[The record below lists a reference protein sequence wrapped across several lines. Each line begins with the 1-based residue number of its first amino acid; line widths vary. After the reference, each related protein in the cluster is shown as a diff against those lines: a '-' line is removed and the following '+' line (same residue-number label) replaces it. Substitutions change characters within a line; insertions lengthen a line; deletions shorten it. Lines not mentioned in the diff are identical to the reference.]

1 MASNTSRCTLATCL
15 AVGTAIAVPAGPANA
30 DDPVRRTFDAGPGAR
45 LVVDTDFGAVDI
57 QSRDRNG
64 IEVVV
69 ERPESLELEF
79 EQTDGVVTI
88 RGRRDAPRWR
98 FWDWE
103 RQPKFR
109 ISVPYQHDVE
119 LRTAGGD
126 IAINR
131 LQGDV
136 VARTSGG
143 DVRIGEVDGPVQA
156 KTSGGSV
163 RISSAHETVAQT
175 SGGDIRI
182 GDAQGPVSATTSGG
196 SIETEA
202 VAGDVAAKT
211 SGGSIRVR
219 GVNGAVQAKTSGGS
233 ISAEFIAQ
241 PNAPSELRTSGGNVT
256 VYLPDEIAVDLKART
271 SGGRV
276 STDFPVT
283 MVGEKSASN
292 RLETALNGGGP
303 AMALRTSGGSIRLR
317 RLEQ

>member
-1 MASNTSRCTLATCL
+1 MTTSPTRCSLATCL
-15 AVGTAIAVPAGPANA
+15 ALGTAIAVPAGPATA
-30 DDPVRRTFDAGPGAR
+30 DDPVRRTFDAAPGAR
-45 LVVDTDFGAVDI
+45 LVVDTEFGAVDI
-57 QSRDRNG
+57 ESRARDG

-79 EQTDGVVTI
+79 EQSDGVVTI
-88 RGRRDAPRWR
+88 QGRRKGPRWR

-103 RQPKFR
+103 KQPRFY
-109 ISVPYQHDVE
+109 INVPYQQDVE

-126 IAINR
+126 IAIDR
-131 LQGDV
+131 LEGEV

-156 KTSGGSV
+156 RTSGGNV
-163 RISSAHETVAQT
+163 RIGSAHETVART

-182 GDAQGPVSATTSGG
+182 GDAQGRVSATTSGG

-233 ISAEFIAQ
+233 ISAEFVAQ

-256 VYLPDEIAVDLKART
+256 VYLPDEIAVDLNART

-283 MVGEKSASN
+283 MEGELSASN

-317 RLEQ
+317 RLQQ

>member
-1 MASNTSRCTLATCL
+1 MTTRSLATCL
-15 AVGTAIAVPAGPANA
+15 ALGTAIAAPTGTANA
-30 DDPVRRTFDAGPGAR
+30 DDPVRRTFDATPGAR
-45 LVVDTDFGAVDI
+45 LVVDTEFGAVDI
-57 QSRDRNG
+57 QAQARDG
-64 IEVVV
+64 IDVVV

-79 EQTDGVVTI
+79 EQSDGVVTI
-88 RGRRDAPRWR
+88 RGRRTGPRWR

-103 RQPKFR
+103 KQPHFR
-109 ISVPYQHDVE
+109 ISVPYQHDLE

-126 IAINR
+126 IAIDR
-131 LQGDV
+131 LQGEV
-136 VARTSGG
+136 TARTSGG
-143 DVRIGEVDGPVQA
+143 DVRVGEVDGPVRA
-156 KTSGGSV
+156 TTSGGSV
-163 RISSAHETVAQT
+163 RIGRAHETVART

-182 GDAQGPVSATTSGG
+182 GNARGHVSATTSGG
-196 SIETEA
+196 SIEAEA

-241 PNAPSELRTSGGNVT
+241 PHAPSELRTSGGNVT
-256 VYLPDEIAVDLKART
+256 VYLPDEIAVDLNART

-283 MVGEKSASN
+283 MVGELSASN
-292 RLETALNGGGP
+292 RLETTLNGGGP

-317 RLEQ
+317 RLQQ

>member
-30 DDPVRRTFDAGPGAR
+30 DDPVRRAFDAGPGAR

-79 EQTDGVVTI
+79 EQSDGVVTI

-109 ISVPYQHDVE
+109 ISVPYEHDVE
-119 LRTAGGD
+119 LRTAGGHITID
-126 IAINR
+126 R

-136 VARTSGG
+136 FARTSGG

-233 ISAEFIAQ
+233 ISAEFVAQ

-283 MVGEKSASN
+283 MVGDVSAKN

-317 RLEQ
+317 RLQQ

>member
-1 MASNTSRCTLATCL
+1 MASNTSRRSLATCL
-15 AVGTAIAVPAGPANA
+15 AVGTAIAVPAGTANA
-30 DDPVRRTFDAGPGAR
+30 DETVRRTFDAGPGER

-57 QSRDRNG
+57 QSRDRDG

-79 EQTDGVVTI
+79 EQSDGMVTI

-103 RQPKFR
+103 RQPRFR
-109 ISVPYQHDVE
+109 INVPYRHDVE

-126 IAINR
+126 IAIDR
-131 LQGDV
+131 LEGDV
-136 VARTSGG
+136 FAR
-143 DVRIGEVDGPVQA
+143 
-156 KTSGGSV
+156 TSGGSV
-163 RISSAHETVAQT
+163 RIGRAHETVART

-219 GVNGAVQAKTSGGS
+219 GVNGAVQARTSGGS
-233 ISAEFIAQ
+233 ISAEFVAQ

-256 VYLPDEIAVDLKART
+256 VYLPDEIAVDLNART

-283 MVGEKSASN
+283 MVGELSAKN

-303 AMALRTSGGSIRLR
+303 TMALRTSGGSIRLR
-317 RLEQ
+317 RLQQ